1 MKEEGLRVA
10 AIFQQRDFSY
20 QETYIY
26 TQKLLNDFPEIRA
39 IWLQGS
45 DRYQAAIDA
54 IDSLAKKGQVML
66 LCFDAE
72 PEFVEMIRKQQLVGA
87 GMQQPFLM
95 GEKAVTAMHMHFE
108 GMSVNKKQLIDVLA
122 VSGTNLEQLL
132 GTIKRNVLGQDAR

>member
-1 MKEEGLRVA
+1 
-10 AIFQQRDFSY
+10 
-20 QETYIY
+20 
-26 TQKLLNDFPEIRA
+26 
-39 IWLQGS
+39 
-45 DRYQAAIDA
+45 
-54 IDSLAKKGQVML
+54 ML